1 MTNILFSP
9 SRRTYSFGKELTL
22 KIQLQFNFQNDIERG
37 SHRMTLLIQRDSRKF
52 SKKKGGGVNCAEKV
66 KGDLKVISLK
76 QQEKQFHTCLQ
87 KLPVVHMITAE
98 QSWMNQ

>member
-1 MTNILFSP
+1 MINILFSP
-9 SRRTYSFGKELTL
+9 SRRTYLFGKELTL

-37 SHRMTLLIQRDSRKF
+37 SHRMTILIQRDSRKV
-52 SKKKGGGVNCAEKV
+52 SKKGVNCAEKV